1 MKDDLDKLSD
11 FISDII
17 YKYADALDIDSLPD
31 PESSDKYPLNSLI
44 IKNIAIEPHENK
56 WYNNH
61 EIIVQTINKIMR
73 STLWEKKK

>member
-56 WYNNH
+56 
-61 EIIVQTINKIMR
+61 
-73 STLWEKKK
+73 